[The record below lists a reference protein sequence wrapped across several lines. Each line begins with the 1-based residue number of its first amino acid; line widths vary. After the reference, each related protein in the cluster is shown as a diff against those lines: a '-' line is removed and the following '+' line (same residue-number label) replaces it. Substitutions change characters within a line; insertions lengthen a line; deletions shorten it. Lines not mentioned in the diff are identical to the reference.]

1 MTKQNNDRP
10 TYQVAK
16 KAVQGRLEES
26 PSGIVES
33 SQFVVQV
40 VAGCKRIMELV
51 EHDVGRID
59 IDPRLCVDDI
69 SRRWGSCW
77 TSRWHVERMIDER
90 EWMKKSVIYIQVE
103 VGNP

>member
-1 MTKQNNDRP
+1 MKQNNDRP

-40 VAGCKRIMELV
+40 VAGRKRIMEFI
-51 EHDVGRID
+51 EHDVGRVNIN
-59 IDPRLCVDDI
+59 PGLRVDDI

-77 TSRWHVERMIDER
+77 TSRWHAERMVDEGK
-90 EWMKKSVIYIQVE
+90 WMKKSAIYIQVE